1 MKLEE
6 KNIIVKRPY
15 KTVYRCDDSIVK
27 VFVETHPK
35 SDVFNEALITA
46 RIEETGL
53 DIPKVKEVVQID
65 GKWAISIEYKDGK
78 TLEEMMNSD
87 KKNME

>member
-27 VFVETHPK
+27 VFASHIRSQMFLMK
-35 SDVFNEALITA
+35 L
-46 RIEETGL
+46 
-53 DIPKVKEVVQID
+53 
-65 GKWAISIEYKDGK
+65 
-78 TLEEMMNSD
+78 
-87 KKNME
+87 

>member
-27 VFVETHPK
+27 VFAESHPK
-35 SDVFNEALITA
+35 SDRKSTRL
-46 RIEETGL
+46 
-53 DIPKVKEVVQID
+53 
-65 GKWAISIEYKDGK
+65 
-78 TLEEMMNSD
+78 NSSH
-87 KKNME
+87 